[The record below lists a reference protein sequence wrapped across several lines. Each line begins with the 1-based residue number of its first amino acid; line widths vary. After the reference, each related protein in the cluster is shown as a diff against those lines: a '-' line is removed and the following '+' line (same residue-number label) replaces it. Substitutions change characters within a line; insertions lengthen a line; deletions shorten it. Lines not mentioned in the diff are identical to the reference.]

1 MNFEGTVEITVNIA
15 SPVKSITLN
24 IASPL
29 ELHSAVLSHSAL
41 KTESTRP
48 ATKFDYNTKR
58 ERVTIHFAGGEIA
71 AGQAK
76 IGLRFTSILDSSMMG
91 YYVSIAL
98 CSFSLHSIIVHGS
111 TLRSLMVESNLERNW
126 IDLHLARI
134 LIADEFHE

>member
-1 MNFEGTVEITVNIA
+1 MTFEGTVEISVDIA
-15 SPVKSITLN
+15 SAVESITLN

-48 ATKFDYNTKR
+48 AVKFDYNTKR
-58 ERVTIHFAGGEIA
+58 ERVTISFAGGEIA

-91 YYVSIAL
+91 YYVSTA
-98 CSFSLHSIIVHGS
+98 
-111 TLRSLMVESNLERNW
+111 LRSTPYHSP
-126 IDLHLARI
+126 H
-134 LIADEFHE
+134 FHASAPQVSAS